1 METETT
7 ITQRNEKHKKWKYV
21 LKYKET
27 LLSFNL
33 FNYLKQ
39 RQQQNLIK
47 FIIHIQ
53 EKYITTAQRIKGRN
67 EIYH

>member
-27 LLSFNL
+27 LLIFNL

-47 FIIHIQ
+47 FIIHIE
-53 EKYITTAQRIKGRN
+53 EKCVTTAQRIKGRS
-67 EIYH
+67 EIYQ

>member
-7 ITQRNEKHKKWKYV
+7 ITQKNERHKKWKYV

-27 LLSFNL
+27 LLIFNL

-47 FIIHIQ
+47 FIRHIE
-53 EKYITTAQRIKGRN
+53 EKCITAAQRIEDRN